1 MYRRKTLM
9 KKRTVK
15 AVLAA
20 AMAAATVIGGAAP
33 TAAARA
39 AETDSAGT
47 ESGIEL
53 IPVPKEMTMRIRRSS
68 WESRMTKFLLLTRQR
83 KGLE

>member
-1 MYRRKTLM
+1 M

-53 IPVPKEMTMRIRRSS
+53 IPVPKEMSADGTEHHGKRSGRRCGYDDHPG
-68 WESRMTKFLLLTRQR
+68 RV
-83 KGLE
+83 G